1 MRFVRELTSWL
12 SGTAEADDFP
22 YSPVLAEFHR
32 VGKHFVEKELL
43 ALLDHVRAQVSAPA
57 PGPPTP
63 AVRQL
68 RDFLDVALDKWDG
81 RYDYRSY
88 LALRLLRLPC
98 DADDGPD
105 DRPGGADDRPGSADD
120 RPGSADDRPG
130 SADDRPGSADDRPG
144 SPEAVHADGPAAD
157 PDRARRDRLLVR
169 LVADAL
175 AFEAAATSGATDLL
189 PEDRP
194 GREVVAKR
202 HRLGVRAAAPAL
214 ARLGLAGAAHHPEP
228 AAVLRALAADRA
240 PAGEPALW
248 LSMLPVYVSHDEYL
262 FIRVLQAYECLFAG
276 LVDELRAAIAALA
289 AGRARAAA
297 DRLAYGCQLLTA
309 AGPLFSLLATMQ
321 PAAFRTFRQYTEGAS
336 AIQSRSYKL
345 MESLCR
351 TPDTARLESPAYQQ
365 VPEVRDRVHA
375 GQPSVDEAFRAA
387 VRAGLLTG
395 ADVDLVARAMGA
407 FAAAVLQWRRTHHR
421 LATRMLG
428 PRPGTGYTEGTP
440 YLAAVRSIPVFS
452 SVTPDPD
459 PSSGTGPSGGNPE

>member
-12 SGTAEADDFP
+12 SGAADPDDFP
-22 YSPVLAEFHR
+22 YSAVLAEYHR

-43 ALLDHVRAQVSAPA
+43 ALLDQIRAQVTVPTADP
-57 PGPPTP
+57 PGP
-63 AVRQL
+63 AVQLL

-98 DADDGPD
+98 GEDEGPGEDDG
-105 DRPGGADDRPGSADD
+105 
-120 RPGSADDRPG
+120 
-130 SADDRPGSADDRPG
+130 
-144 SPEAVHADGPAAD
+144 H
-157 PDRARRDRLLVR
+157 PDRARRDRDRLLVG

-175 AFEAAATSGATDLL
+175 AFELAAASDATDLL

-194 GREVVAKR
+194 DREVVAKR
-202 HRLGVRAAAPAL
+202 HRLGVRAASPAL
-214 ARLGLAGAAHHPEP
+214 VRLGLAGAAHDPEP
-228 AAVLRALAADRA
+228 AAVLRDLAAERA

-262 FIRVLQAYECLFAG
+262 FIRVLQSYECLFAG
-276 LVDELRAAIAALA
+276 LVDELRATIAALA
-289 AGRARAAA
+289 AGRARPAA
-297 DRLAYGCQLLTA
+297 DRLAYAREQLTA

-321 PAAFRTFRQYTEGAS
+321 PTAFRTFRQYTDGAS

-351 TPDTARLESPAYQQ
+351 TPEGTRLESPAYQQ

-375 GQPSVDEAFRAA
+375 GQPSIDEAFRAA
-387 VRAGLLTG
+387 VRDSLLTG
-395 ADVDLVARAMGA
+395 ADVDLVARAMRA

-428 PRPGTGYTEGTP
+428 SRPGTGYTEGTP
-440 YLAAVRSIPVFS
+440 YLATVRSIPVFTA
-452 SVTPDPD
+452 VTHDPG
-459 PSSGTGPSGGNPE
+459 PSSGTAPTGGSPE

>member
-12 SGTAEADDFP
+12 SGAAEADDFP

-43 ALLDHVRAQVSAPA
+43 ALLDHVRAQVTAPA

-63 AVRQL
+63 AGRLL

-98 DADDGPD
+98 
-105 DRPGGADDRPGSADD
+105 GADDPPGSA
-120 RPGSADDRPG
+120 
-130 SADDRPGSADDRPG
+130 
-144 SPEAVHADGPAAD
+144 EAVHAGGPAAH
-157 PDRARRDRLLVR
+157 PDRARRDRDRLLAR

-175 AFEAAATSGATDLL
+175 AFEEAAAAEATDLL

-202 HRLGVRAAAPAL
+202 HRLGVRAASPAL

-228 AAVLRALAADRA
+228 AAVLRALAADRT

-276 LVDELRAAIAALA
+276 LVDELRATIAALA

-297 DRLAYGCQLLTA
+297 DRLAYACRQLTA

-351 TPDTARLESPAYQQ
+351 TPEEARLESPAYQQ

-459 PSSGTGPSGGNPE
+459 PSSGARPSGGSPE

>member
-12 SGTAEADDFP
+12 SGAAEADDFP

-105 DRPGGADDRPGSADD
+105 DRPGSADD
-120 RPGSADDRPG
+120 EPYG
-130 SADDRPGSADDRPG
+130 ADDRPG
-144 SPEAVHADGPAAD
+144 SPEAVHAGGPAAH

-175 AFEAAATSGATDLL
+175 AFEAAAASEATDLL

-276 LVDELRAAIAALA
+276 LVDELRATIAALA
-289 AGRARAAA
+289 TGRARAAA

-351 TPDTARLESPAYQQ
+351 TPEAARLESPAYQQ

-459 PSSGTGPSGGNPE
+459 PSSGARPSGGNPE